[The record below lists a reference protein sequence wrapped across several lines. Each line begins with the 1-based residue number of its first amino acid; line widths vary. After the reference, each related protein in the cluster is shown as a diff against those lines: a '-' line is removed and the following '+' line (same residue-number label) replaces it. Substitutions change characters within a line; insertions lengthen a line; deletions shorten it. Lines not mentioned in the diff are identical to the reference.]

1 MNFIEQCIMIRRN
14 SSTKKP
20 VASCCTGGDE
30 IFFSPVLQKPKAYH
44 LRVDDSCASDLPHT
58 ASRRMPRT
66 LSYTMDL
73 SNAMAQRQA
82 SNIPPSGPP
91 FSKRKKLFITTTA
104 TWVTWN
110 SNLGSSL
117 PSNAATAIQVDLSI
131 ARGPLVWLNSLYM
144 LGYAVG
150 PLLFGP
156 LSEHIGRRPVILYAY
171 AGYMLCTMA
180 CALSD
185 RFALLLAFRFLTGFV
200 ASAPNAT
207 VGGLLADAHPAQ
219 AERGRAMAYFTCAAV
234 AGPLFGPLVSGFA
247 QGHSWQLVFWVGFA
261 IAGVGLPLPLLLPET
276 FAPVLE
282 RRRARAA
289 GEAVP
294 GSSEK
299 SLAAELRIVFT
310 RPAVMMVREPIVLWT
325 ALYLALVYSILYLFF
340 QAYPVIFQGVYDL
353 SPGMIGLGYLPILAG
368 ILLALA
374 GVFLYDAQLA
384 QYQARGSRWA
394 SDETHRR
401 LPLAYIGGPLVTL
414 GLFWLGWSSTG
425 TIHPAL
431 PLLSGLPF
439 GAGYML
445 IFVAMVNHLSDAYR
459 DFSASAH
466 SAASTTRSLAAAFL
480 PVAAAPM
487 YAALGVPWAC
497 SLLGFAALALSAVPL
512 IFVRFDA
519 AIRRRTE
526 DVLDKDA
533 SVDEDAQQV

>member
-1 MNFIEQCIMIRRN
+1 
-14 SSTKKP
+14 
-20 VASCCTGGDE
+20 
-30 IFFSPVLQKPKAYH
+30 
-44 LRVDDSCASDLPHT
+44 
-58 ASRRMPRT
+58 
-66 LSYTMDL
+66 
-73 SNAMAQRQA
+73 MAQRQA

-207 VGGLLADAHPAQ
+207 
-219 AERGRAMAYFTCAAV
+219 
-234 AGPLFGPLVSGFA
+234 
-247 QGHSWQLVFWVGFA
+247 GHSWQLVFWVGFA

-394 SDETHRR
+394 
-401 LPLAYIGGPLVTL
+401 VTL

-519 AIRRRTE
+519 AIRRRSPFCRE
-526 DVLDKDA
+526 LA
-533 SVDEDAQQV
+533 GG

>member
-1 MNFIEQCIMIRRN
+1 MAQ
-14 SSTKKP
+14 S
-20 VASCCTGGDE
+20 
-30 IFFSPVLQKPKAYH
+30 Q
-44 LRVDDSCASDLPHT
+44 ASDV
-58 ASRRMPRT
+58 
-66 LSYTMDL
+66 
-73 SNAMAQRQA
+73 
-82 SNIPPSGPP
+82 PPSGIP

-104 TWVTWN
+104 MWVTWN

-117 PSNAATAIQVDLSI
+117 PSNAATAIQVDLAI

-144 LGYAVG
+144 LGYAIG

-207 VGGLLADAHPAQ
+207 VGGLLADAHPEQ
-219 AERGRAMAYFTCAAV
+219 GERGRAMAYFTCAAV

-282 RRRARAA
+282 KRRARAA
-289 GEAVP
+289 GDAVDEEAVS

-310 RPAVMMVREPIVLWT
+310 RPAVMMVKEPIVLWT

-340 QAYPVIFQGVYDL
+340 QAYPVIFQV
-353 SPGMIGLGYLPILAG
+353 LAG

-374 GVFLYDAQLA
+374 GVFIYDAQLA
-384 QYQARGSRWA
+384 KYQARGSRWA
-394 SDETHRR
+394 SNETHRR

-414 GLFWLGWSSTG
+414 GLFWLGWSSTR
-425 TIHPAL
+425 TVHPAV

-459 DFSASAH
+459 EFSASAH
-466 SAASTTRSLAAAFL
+466 AAASTTRSLAAAFL

-497 SLLGFAALALSAVPL
+497 SLLGFAALALDAVPFV
-512 IFVRFDA
+512 FVRFDA
-519 AIRRRTE
+519 AIRRRSPFCQK
-526 DVLDKDA
+526 LA
-533 SVDEDAQQV
+533 AR

>member
-1 MNFIEQCIMIRRN
+1 MVIPDA
-14 SSTKKP
+14 SHSTTDRP
-20 VASCCTGGDE
+20 
-30 IFFSPVLQKPKAYH
+30 Q
-44 LRVDDSCASDLPHT
+44 
-58 ASRRMPRT
+58 
-66 LSYTMDL
+66 
-73 SNAMAQRQA
+73 
-82 SNIPPSGPP
+82 
-91 FSKRKKLFITTTA
+91 RKKLFITTTA
-104 TWVTWN
+104 MWVTWN

-340 QAYPVIFQGVYDL
+340 QAYPVIFQGTCPGFGRFCPLGSGFGEWLHRSRHILPGVYDL
-353 SPGMIGLGYLPILAG
+353 SPGMIGLGYLPSTLTQQTSPDCPHDMLTRRRSPRRYPAG
-368 ILLALA
+368 P
-374 GVFLYDAQLA
+374 
-384 QYQARGSRWA
+384 R
-394 SDETHRR
+394 RR
-401 LPLAYIGGPLVTL
+401 LPLRR
-414 GLFWLGWSSTG
+414 
-425 TIHPAL
+425 PARQIPSQRL
-431 PLLSGLPF
+431 PLGVRRNASPPAAGLHRR
-439 GAGYML
+439 A
-445 IFVAMVNHLSDAYR
+445 
-459 DFSASAH
+459 
-466 SAASTTRSLAAAFL
+466 
-480 PVAAAPM
+480 PVR
-487 YAALGVPWAC
+487 L
-497 SLLGFAALALSAVPL
+497 
-512 IFVRFDA
+512 
-519 AIRRRTE
+519 
-526 DVLDKDA
+526 
-533 SVDEDAQQV
+533 

>member
-1 MNFIEQCIMIRRN
+1 
-14 SSTKKP
+14 
-20 VASCCTGGDE
+20 
-30 IFFSPVLQKPKAYH
+30 
-44 LRVDDSCASDLPHT
+44 
-58 ASRRMPRT
+58 
-66 LSYTMDL
+66 
-73 SNAMAQRQA
+73 MAQRQA

-104 TWVTWN
+104 MWVTWN

-180 CALSD
+180 
-185 RFALLLAFRFLTGFV
+185 
-200 ASAPNAT
+200 
-207 VGGLLADAHPAQ
+207 
-219 AERGRAMAYFTCAAV
+219 
-234 AGPLFGPLVSGFA
+234 
-247 QGHSWQLVFWVGFA
+247 
-261 IAGVGLPLPLLLPET
+261 
-276 FAPVLE
+276 
-282 RRRARAA
+282 RRARAA

-384 QYQARGSRWA
+384 RYQARGSRWA

-401 LPLAYIGGPLVTL
+401 LPLAYIGGPLCV
-414 GLFWLGWSSTG
+414 SD
-425 TIHPAL
+425 PR
-431 PLLSGLPF
+431 PPPF
-439 GAGYML
+439 LVGH
-445 IFVAMVNHLSDAYR
+445 VCR
-459 DFSASAH
+459 
-466 SAASTTRSLAAAFL
+466 
-480 PVAAAPM
+480 
-487 YAALGVPWAC
+487 
-497 SLLGFAALALSAVPL
+497 
-512 IFVRFDA
+512 
-519 AIRRRTE
+519 
-526 DVLDKDA
+526 A
-533 SVDEDAQQV
+533 SVKHCKHQTR

>member
-1 MNFIEQCIMIRRN
+1 MAQ
-14 SSTKKP
+14 S
-20 VASCCTGGDE
+20 
-30 IFFSPVLQKPKAYH
+30 Q
-44 LRVDDSCASDLPHT
+44 ASDV
-58 ASRRMPRT
+58 
-66 LSYTMDL
+66 
-73 SNAMAQRQA
+73 
-82 SNIPPSGPP
+82 PPSGIP

-104 TWVTWN
+104 MWVTWN

-117 PSNAATAIQVDLSI
+117 PSNAATAIQVDLAI

-144 LGYAVG
+144 LGYAIG

-207 VGGLLADAHPAQ
+207 VGGLLADAHPEQ
-219 AERGRAMAYFTCAAV
+219 GERGRAMAYFTCAAV

-282 RRRARAA
+282 KRRARAA
-289 GEAVP
+289 GDAVDEEAVS

-310 RPAVMMVREPIVLWT
+310 RPAVMMVKEPIVLWT

-353 SPGMIGLGYLPILAG
+353 SSGMIGLGYLPILAG

-374 GVFLYDAQLA
+374 GVFIYDAQLA
-384 QYQARGSRWA
+384 KYQARGSRWA
-394 SDETHRR
+394 SNETHRR

-414 GLFWLGWSSTG
+414 GLFWLGWSSTR
-425 TIHPAL
+425 TVHPAV

-459 DFSASAH
+459 EFSASAH
-466 SAASTTRSLAAAFL
+466 AAASTTRSLAAAFL

-497 SLLGFAALALSAVPL
+497 SLLGFAALALDAVPFV
-512 IFVRFDA
+512 FVRFDA
-519 AIRRRTE
+519 AIRRRSPFCQK
-526 DVLDKDA
+526 LA
-533 SVDEDAQQV
+533 AR